1 MNFNIRKMLET
12 DRIEVLSMMNDFY
25 NSPAVSTNGSLS
37 IFNTDIDCS
46 VGDSPFL
53 EGYIFETNSM
63 VLGYSMIAKS
73 FSTEFG
79 KSCIWLEDLYLKP
92 EYRGHGIIPKFFC
105 YIEAL
110 YPNAILKLEVEK
122 ENKHAV
128 HVYTKHGFK
137 TLEYYEMKKDI

>member
-63 VLGYSMIAKS
+63 VLGYSMI
-73 FSTEFG
+73 F
-79 KSCIWLEDLYLKP
+79 
-92 EYRGHGIIPKFFC
+92 
-105 YIEAL
+105 
-110 YPNAILKLEVEK
+110 N
-122 ENKHAV
+122 
-128 HVYTKHGFK
+128 
-137 TLEYYEMKKDI
+137 